1 MNKVV
6 VFGAGGHARVV
17 IDCLQD
23 KGVTVAGVFDAKPVK
38 SENSLGAPYLGN
50 YDSGVAQDLPM
61 IIAIGD
67 NLSRKMLSEKSE
79 HKFATAIHPSA
90 SVSPNAIV
98 SEGTMIL
105 HRAILQT
112 RAIVGKHVILNTGSQ
127 VDHDCVLGAFVHIG
141 PGAVLCGSVTVG
153 EGALV
158 GAGAVV
164 TPGINIGNWAIV
176 GAGAVVIENV
186 PDHATVVG
194 SPARIIKEK

>member
-1 MNKVV
+1 MNKVI

-23 KGVTVAGVFDAKPVK
+23 QGITVAGIFDAKTLT
-38 SENSLGAPYLGN
+38 SDSSLGVPYLGN
-50 YDSGVAQDLPM
+50 YDRSVAHDLPM
-61 IIAIGD
+61 IIAIGN
-67 NLSRKMLSEKSE
+67 NLSRKTLAERSG
-79 HKFATAIHPSA
+79 HRFASAIHPSA
-90 SVSPNAIV
+90 SLSANATV
-98 SEGTMIL
+98 SEGIMIL

-112 RAIVGKHVILNTGSQ
+112 RSVIGKHVILNTGSQ
-127 VDHDCVLGAFVHIG
+127 VDHDCVLEAFVHIG

-164 TPGINIGNWAIV
+164 TPGITIGKWATV
-176 GAGAVVIENV
+176 GAGAVVITDV

-194 SPARIIKEK
+194 SPARIIKGK

>member
-23 KGVTVAGVFDAKPVK
+23 QGITVAGVFDAKPVS
-38 SENSLGAPYLGN
+38 SENYPAIPYLGN
-50 YDSGVAQDLPM
+50 YDTRVAHDLPM
-61 IIAIGD
+61 IIAIGN
-67 NLSRKMLSEKSE
+67 NLSRKTLSEKSS
-79 HKFATAIHPSA
+79 HKFAVAIHPSA
-90 SVSPNAIV
+90 SVSANATV
-98 SEGTMIL
+98 AEGTMIL

-112 RAIVGKHVILNTGSQ
+112 RSIVGRHVILNTGSQ
-127 VDHDCVLGAFVHIG
+127 VDHDCVLEAFVHIG
-141 PGAVLCGSVTVG
+141 PGAVLCGSITVG
-153 EGALV
+153 EGALI
-158 GAGAVV
+158 GAGAVI
-164 TPGINIGNWAIV
+164 TPGITIGKWAIV